1 MELLRKLIKNKYNL
15 YSLEELNDI
24 LDEQKKK
31 SDNEKATLN
40 NANKGLKLYYEEKL
54 EEQRNAFLID
64 IDDLQNHIEEL
75 NRKAKDLLT
84 EKEQLEQKLNC
95 NDEYYAD
102 LIKSQNDMLNK
113 RFNEANSQLSVLKT
127 KLMFLKHKGKEI
139 NYNTILKEIDKLIEH
154 SKII

>member
-1 MELLRKLIKNKYNL
+1 MELLKKLIKNKYNL
-15 YSLEELNDI
+15 YDLEELNDI
-24 LDEQKKK
+24 LEEQKKK
-31 SDNEKATLN
+31 SDNEKTTLN

-54 EEQRNAFLID
+54 EEQRNIFLKD

-75 NRKAKDLLT
+75 NRKAKDLLI

>member
-31 SDNEKATLN
+31 SDNEKTTLN
-40 NANKGLKLYYEEKL
+40 NANKGLKLYYEGRL
-54 EEQRNAFLID
+54 EEQRNAFIKD
-64 IDDLQNHIEEL
+64 IEDLQNHIEEL
-75 NRKAKDLLT
+75 NRKAKDLLI